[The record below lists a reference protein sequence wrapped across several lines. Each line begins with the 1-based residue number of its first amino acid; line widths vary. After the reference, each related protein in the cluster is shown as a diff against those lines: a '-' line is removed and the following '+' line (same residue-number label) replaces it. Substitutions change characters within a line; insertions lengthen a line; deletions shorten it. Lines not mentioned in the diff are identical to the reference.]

1 MRMKYFAL
9 AAAFAMALGLAG
21 CSANRDVDSAA
32 PVPPTHSVSAGQD
45 GQNSPDMGGAGN
57 SPGMDGDVEDDVGA
71 GDSGRAR
78 SGVGNVADDIG
89 DAAGDLARG
98 AGNAA
103 RDVGDAIGDAVNG
116 AGRAVR

>member
-1 MRMKYFAL
+1 MKLKYFAL
-9 AAAFAMALGLAG
+9 AMACAMVLALAG
-21 CSANRDVDSAA
+21 CSANRDVNSGA
-32 PVPPTHSVSAGQD
+32 PVQPTNSASAGES
-45 GQNSPDMGGAGN
+45 GRPGSENSPDVGGDMQNSAG
-57 SPGMDGDVEDDVGA
+57 V

-78 SGVGNVADDIG
+78 SGAGNVMDDIG

-103 RDVGDAIGDAVNG
+103 RDVGDAIGDAANG

>member
-45 GQNSPDMGGAGN
+45 GQNSPDMGDAGN
-57 SPGMDGDVEDDVGA
+57 SPGMDGDVED

>member
-1 MRMKYFAL
+1 MKLKYFAL
-9 AAAFAMALGLAG
+9 AMACAMVLALAG
-21 CSANRDVDSAA
+21 CSANRDVNSGA
-32 PVPPTHSVSAGQD
+32 PVQPTNSASAGESGRPGPEAGG
-45 GQNSPDMGGAGN
+45 GQNSPDVGGDMQNSAG
-57 SPGMDGDVEDDVGA
+57 V

-78 SGVGNVADDIG
+78 SGAGNVMDDIG